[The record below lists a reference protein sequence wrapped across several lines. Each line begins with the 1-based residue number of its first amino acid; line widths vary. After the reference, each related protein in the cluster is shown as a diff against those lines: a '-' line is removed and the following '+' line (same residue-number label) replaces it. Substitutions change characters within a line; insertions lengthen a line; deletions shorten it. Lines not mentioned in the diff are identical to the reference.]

1 VSKGRTDQLTPNL
14 TPRQA
19 VLCRYCLQVG
29 KFVKAHILPEAFFRR
44 LWEGG
49 TGPVMLTNKAGAFPK
64 RAPVGVYDRG
74 ILCERCEPLFGPWD
88 AYGQELLREDPGDW
102 IQRTDGQRILAYE
115 RGDYDYPRLKL
126 FVLSVLWRASVSTH
140 SFYDRVRLGPH
151 EERLRDILKSGAPG
165 DADTYGVV
173 LAKFVNATTRA
184 ILDPHPSRLNGLQ
197 YYQILLGSYTAYV
210 KVDRRPA
217 LFPYCDIQLA
227 PGRPLIV
234 LGRDLRQAK
243 ELQILRD
250 IVTAPQNSRPPR

>member
-1 VSKGRTDQLTPNL
+1 
-14 TPRQA
+14 
-19 VLCRYCLQVG
+19 
-29 KFVKAHILPEAFFRR
+29 
-44 LWEGG
+44 
-49 TGPVMLTNKAGAFPK
+49 M
-64 RAPVGVYDRG
+64 
-74 ILCERCEPLFGPWD
+74 
-88 AYGQELLREDPGDW
+88 
-102 IQRTDGQRILAYE
+102 
-115 RGDYDYPRLKL
+115 
-126 FVLSVLWRASVSTH
+126 
-140 SFYDRVRLGPH
+140 
-151 EERLRDILKSGAPG
+151 
-165 DADTYGVV
+165 V

-184 ILDPHPSRLNGLQ
+184 ILDPHPRRLNGLQ